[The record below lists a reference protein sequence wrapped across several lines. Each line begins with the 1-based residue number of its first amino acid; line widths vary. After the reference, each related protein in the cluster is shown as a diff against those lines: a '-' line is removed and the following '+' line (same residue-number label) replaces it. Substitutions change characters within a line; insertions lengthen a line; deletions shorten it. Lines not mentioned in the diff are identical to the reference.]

1 MMLVLALTT
10 AAGLR
15 VVGGAAHA
23 ASRSCAVRMSLPNV
37 ADARSLS
44 TAEVEQEIAA
54 AKKVRVCRAGE
65 GEGER

>member
-1 MMLVLALTT
+1 MKGVLRVLMLVLALTT

-15 VVGGAAHA
+15 VEGGAAHA
-23 ASRSCAVRMSLPNV
+23 TSRSSAVRMALPKV

-54 AKKVRVCRAGE
+54 AKKVRVP
-65 GEGER
+65 